1 MSKKS
6 NVINFKKEKLK
17 KFNEEKEIV
26 FTVDDDNYTLG
37 ECVHQSHNDNGM
49 EFIFELE
56 MEDDE
61 TVH

>member
-1 MSKKS
+1 MCKKS

-17 KFNEEKEIV
+17 KINEEKEIV
-26 FTVDDDNYTLG
+26 LTVDGDNYTLG
-37 ECVHQSHNDNGM
+37 ECIDQTHNDNGM
-49 EFIFELE
+49 EFVFELE